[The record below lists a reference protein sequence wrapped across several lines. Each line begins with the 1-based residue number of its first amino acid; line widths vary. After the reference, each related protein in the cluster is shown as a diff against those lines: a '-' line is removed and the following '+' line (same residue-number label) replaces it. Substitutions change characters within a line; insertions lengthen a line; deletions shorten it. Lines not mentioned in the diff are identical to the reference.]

1 MPGVHPG
8 GGAKQVM
15 ADDSDYFTR
24 RAIEEEKFASA
35 ASSIAARARQEEL
48 ALLYWS
54 LANGAAPARLP
65 LIADA
70 VIRPG
75 DIAL

>member
-1 MPGVHPG
+1 MTIADRNAGERDK
-8 GGAKQVM
+8 AYCKQ
-15 ADDSDYFTR
+15 
-24 RAIEEEKFASA
+24 RAREEELA
-35 ASSIAARARQEEL
+35 AMAAESMAARVRHEEL

-54 LANGAAPARLP
+54 RANGARPGRLP

-75 DIAL
+75 SFAL